1 MVSYTVTN
9 GTTPADVL
17 DMEVSESTN
26 EIDECQILTYGKYSD
41 NSTLV
46 VSDSTPSTVFTGYQ
60 TGVEQNDNYN
70 VTYKTIIREKAI
82 EMQYVILTGTTGQV
96 SFVKSDTAANLI
108 AWAISQVNAAYG
120 YTGGDAWSVSYSG
133 SGASTSLT
141 IGCYYTN
148 ALSFLKKVI
157 IDNLGYKLWFDSVNK
172 IVYFGEYNVDRTA
185 TPIAYIDKQEIRDS
199 TRRGCNR
206 VIVIGKNASITGDAG
221 SGNLIR
227 VFEYPSAATSAEC
240 DTLAAKI
247 LSDVQYTNVQY
258 TVTLE
263 DTAVCDVA
271 DYINLDGTNY
281 IVIKKVTTFDKTI
294 ITTGALTTSI
304 LDTLGSS
311 ITEVS
316 GETVSGSDAS
326 WSGGNTN
333 VAANGASYTEYVFDV
348 KDINMISNA
357 KLDATIGSFIKSAD
371 VAASTAV
378 LSETSQVIA
387 STTADTS
394 SLLSVGTH
402 YFPDSTGMN
411 CCSNGGSYMNGYQ
424 FGLAVAVLNI
434 VNSTDITNSSVYLEV
449 RNGSG
454 SWQIVA
460 TLDLHL
466 HNTAITNHITLTGL
480 FSGWETQE
488 NSSNLVR
495 MRIRIEVGSGDGSI
509 LRLYRYT
516 LSAGRTT
523 RHAHTV
529 ATTYNKTAG
538 SNTPA
543 TSLYIK
549 VNSSADI
556 AFTPGTTSP
565 LDIQSYLKTGKN
577 IIYVKT
583 PSAANNQCS
592 VNPSITYQTLGKS

>member
-46 VSDSTPSTVFTGYQ
+46 VSDSTPSTIFTGYQ
-60 TGVEQNDNYN
+60 TGVEQNDKYN

-96 SFVKSDTAANLI
+96 SFVKSDTADDLI

-371 VAASTAV
+371 VSANTGI
-378 LSETSQVIA
+378 LSDISMVSVSGRAGDYATLVDDFYIPNTSGV
-387 STTADTS
+387 TS
-394 SLLSVGTH
+394 GVMT
-402 YFPDSTGMN
+402 
-411 CCSNGGSYMNGYQ
+411 NGFQ
-424 FGLAVAVLNI
+424 FGLCSFCVNI
-434 VNSTDITNSSVYLEV
+434 ATEYATTLYFDLERNYNGGGWSSIGVFSVTTPDTSYQ
-449 RNGSG
+449 
-454 SWQIVA
+454 QI
-460 TLDLHL
+460 DLSF
-466 HNTAITNHITLTGL
+466 L
-480 FSGWETQE
+480 FSGSTNAE
-488 NSSNLVR
+488 SSGGARTLY
-495 MRIRIEVGSGDGSI
+495 
-509 LRLYRYT
+509 RLYVYPYT
-516 LSAGRTT
+516 GQVKSFDNYVAISRCP

-556 AFTPGTTSP
+556 AFTPGTTPP
-565 LDIQSYLKTGKN
+565 LDIQSYLITGKN
-577 IIYVKT
+577 KIYVKT
-583 PSAANNQCS
+583 PAAADNQCS